1 MLKVVEVRGDGAL
14 ARVYVLEL
22 ADGSLV
28 ECAESVQ
35 PPVPREEKWVLI
47 VSTLRGCPF
56 RCRICDAGGS
66 YRGPLSAEEILGQVL
81 FLVEQR
87 YPGGRV
93 GVPKLKVQFARM
105 GEPALND
112 AVLDALRQLPGCLDA
127 PGLMPCLSTIAPWGR
142 DRFFEDLIEV
152 KSALYPGGR
161 FQMQF
166 SLHSTDEGARR
177 RLVPARTWSFRQI
190 AAWGERFFQPG
201 DRKVTLNFAPVRGV
215 PLEPERL
222 AAVFSP
228 ERFFVK
234 LTPVNPTFAARDS
247 GLDGILDPRRPEECE
262 AVADGFRRVGFEA
275 LVSIGEAA
283 ENEIGSN
290 CGMLVRA
297 REQPA

>member
-1 MLKVVEVRGDGAL
+1 MVKVVECRGDEAL

-22 ADGSLV
+22 ADGALV

-56 RCRICDAGGS
+56 RCLICDAGGS
-66 YRGPLSAEEILGQVL
+66 YRGPLSAEEILEQVL
-81 FLVEQR
+81 FLVGQR
-87 YPGGRV
+87 HPDGRV

-112 AVLDALRQLPGCLDA
+112 GVLEALQALPGRLDA

-142 DRFFEDLIEV
+142 DRFFEELIEV
-152 KSALYPGGR
+152 KEALYPGGR

-166 SLHSTDEGARR
+166 SIHATDEEARR

-190 AAWGERFFQPG
+190 AAWGERFHAPG
-201 DRKVTLNFAPVRGV
+201 DRKVTLNLAPVRGI
-215 PLEPERL
+215 PLEPLRL
-222 AAVFSP
+222 AEVFSP

-234 LTPVNPTFAARDS
+234 LTPVNPTFAARRS
-247 GLDGILDPRRPEECE
+247 NLDGLLDPRRREECE
-262 AVADGFRRVGFEA
+262 AVADGFRRAGFEA
-275 LVSIGEAA
+275 LVSIGETA

-290 CGMLVRA
+290 CGMLVQA
-297 REQPA
+297 RRPTG